1 LQLIAFYVVF
11 MIAGDLLAYGIGY
24 LVEAEFGSRVSFVVF
39 LALYFLFLWVAWL
52 LAVRVTEPK
61 APPRKIDARPDV
73 TGVTAGSSDNR
84 GSRNSRLRDGSSRTR
99 HASSNRTDIPG
110 RSGVSNKT
118 CRTRIRNDCDIAAAN
133 LQGRGWRKKPL
144 PNQ

>member
-61 APPRKIDARPDV
+61 APQPALS
-73 TGVTAGSSDNR
+73 A
-84 GSRNSRLRDGSSRTR
+84 
-99 HASSNRTDIPG
+99 
-110 RSGVSNKT
+110 
-118 CRTRIRNDCDIAAAN
+118 
-133 LQGRGWRKKPL
+133 
-144 PNQ
+144 